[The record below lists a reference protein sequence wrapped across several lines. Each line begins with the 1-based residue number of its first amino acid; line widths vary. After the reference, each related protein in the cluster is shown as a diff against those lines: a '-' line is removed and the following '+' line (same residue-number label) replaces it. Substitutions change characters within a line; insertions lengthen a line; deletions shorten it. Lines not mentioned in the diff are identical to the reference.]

1 MILLILIKV
10 IIPSWLQFVFWF
22 LILVGDLKYFR
33 IEKAFLEKTCLKFHK
48 FYKTTSKEFYIKLKF
63 LICIL
68 LQFWIKMLKLH
79 LIFKIYGQSLGMTT
93 SQNHEKVENI
103 DVNSK

>member
-1 MILLILIKV
+1 
-10 IIPSWLQFVFWF
+10 
-22 LILVGDLKYFR
+22 
-33 IEKAFLEKTCLKFHK
+33 
-48 FYKTTSKEFYIKLKF
+48 
-63 LICIL
+63 
-68 LQFWIKMLKLH
+68 MLKLH